1 MSVDAEKGR
10 ASRPVLRV
18 VASVLAEVRAAQRY
32 QDRST
37 IDDAGRHHAKG
48 GFWND
53 RAKGGFW
60 NDRDGR
66 AAHGIAKVDAATLRR
81 ELRAIGELVTLDE
94 ADALLLAAEMDA
106 LRPTGRT
113 PEQERAKK
121 QRRRSRRQPGVCQ
134 VCTTNPVKPGTHRRH
149 GIEVYYR
156 TCPECIARAAA
167 AKSA

>member
-1 MSVDAEKGR
+1 MSVYAEKGR

-37 IDDAGRHHAKG
+37 IDDAGRHH
-48 GFWND
+48 
-53 RAKGGFW
+53 AKGGFW

-106 LRPTGRT
+106 LRPAGRT

-156 TCPECIARAAA
+156 TCPECIGRAAA